1 MHYLTIVAQL
11 SKVHLSAIVDASLGG
26 YRFFMLLTTAIVLP
40 NPGFACVFKKY
51 PLLLYYYG

>member
-51 PLLLYYYG
+51 PLLLY

>member
-1 MHYLTIVAQL
+1 MHYLTIAQL
-11 SKVHLSAIVDASLGG
+11 IKVHLSTIVDALLGG
-26 YRFFMLLTTAIVLP
+26 YGYFMLLTTAIVVP